1 MRDIAGNILLVMGIV
16 FISFGVFGELRYKDL
31 YSRILVASKV
41 DTVGLLTILSG
52 MIIKSGFNYFSF
64 KILLI
69 VLICI
74 VTNPIS
80 THSIAASAFK
90 SGYGL
95 KRRGGKTID
104 T

>member
-1 MRDIAGNILLVMGIV
+1 MREIAGNIFLVLGII
-16 FISFGVFGELRYKDL
+16 FISFGVFGELKYKDL

-41 DTVGLLTILSG
+41 DTVGLLTILTG

-69 VLICI
+69 AILCVI
-74 VTNPIS
+74 TNPMS
-80 THSIAASAFK
+80 THSIAASAFN

-95 KRRGGKTID
+95 KKERGKRNR
-104 T
+104 